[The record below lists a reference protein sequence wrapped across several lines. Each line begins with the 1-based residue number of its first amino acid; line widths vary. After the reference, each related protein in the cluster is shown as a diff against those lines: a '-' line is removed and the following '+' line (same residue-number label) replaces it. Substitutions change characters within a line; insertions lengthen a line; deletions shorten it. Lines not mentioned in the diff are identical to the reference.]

1 MDTSPFDIR
10 RAGNRPTE
18 QDMLESLG
26 QGLAYPPAALRAL
39 PAPPD
44 ALKARADA
52 LVEVT
57 CNNRTGRF
65 AVEVK
70 ASSTPRVVEQAAWQ
84 AKAASAGST
93 RPMVMAPYL
102 SEKALLRLRES
113 EVSGIDLSGNCV
125 ILGSSFT
132 VWRSG
137 APNRCPE
144 SRPIMNP
151 FSGDSSIIA
160 RSFLLRPEYET
171 LGALRE
177 FALSRLMLSQ
187 GPDAASLTP
196 GTASKVVRTLEEEL
210 ICARRDGAIRLSNPR
225 ELLDR
230 LRKDYKAPA
239 GPRLSGRT
247 PLEPEQVWRS
257 LAEAAG
263 PGGLRCAATGTASAG
278 RYGVLSSTEPLA
290 LYVSSLSAAASL
302 LQVTETRAFPN
313 ITLVEA
319 RKNLFYF
326 DTRPRGDAVWAS
338 PIQTWLELAQAGPR
352 EQEGARALEQPI
364 VEGRA
369 AEL

>member
-1 MDTSPFDIR
+1 MPREMVPF
-10 RAGNRPTE
+10 
-18 QDMLESLG
+18 
-26 QGLAYPPAALRAL
+26 QGE
-39 PAPPD
+39 
-44 ALKARADA
+44 KAR
-52 LVEVT
+52 
-57 CNNRTGRF
+57 
-65 AVEVK
+65 
-70 ASSTPRVVEQAAWQ
+70 
-84 AKAASAGST
+84 
-93 RPMVMAPYL
+93 
-102 SEKALLRLRES
+102 LRLRES
-113 EVSGIDLSGNCV
+113 DVSGINLSENCV
-125 ILGSSFT
+125 SLGSSCT

-137 APNRCPE
+137 APIRCPE
-144 SRPIMNP
+144 SRPIMTP
-151 FSGDSSIIA
+151 FSGDSTIIA
-160 RSFLLRPEYET
+160 SSFLLRPEYET

-239 GPRLSGRT
+239 GPRLTGRT

-326 DTRPRGDAVWAS
+326 DTRPRGGAVWAS

-364 VEGRA
+364 LEGRA